1 MTLDDLIINLG
12 QEEFTIGLAYTALSR
27 GRSLDR
33 IAFEPMPGFKRLTG
47 FFKRMKFLQRLEED
61 KRLLQLQE
69 ETLQRIEQQ
78 KIIDEQQAII
88 DDNEFLQMVEAME
101 TD

>member
-1 MTLDDLIINLG
+1 
-12 QEEFTIGLAYTALSR
+12 
-27 GRSLDR
+27 
-33 IAFEPMPGFKRLTG
+33 
-47 FFKRMKFLQRLEED
+47 MKFLQRLEED

-88 DDNEFLQMVEAME
+88 DDDEFLQMVEAME
-101 TD
+101 TDWFT